1 MDAYCVLAWGLR
13 VAGEAAPPG
22 RRPGTG
28 SVTWDLETPW
38 SRWSLRVTACGRGG
52 WWASGNVLEQGGVT
66 TGVEAAGWGGRDE
79 WGRETE
85 VTRSVSSPGWGR
97 GWAGGYGVQ
106 EESRAESH
114 RQRRGPS
121 MPAQRPAESHRQ
133 RRGPSMPAHRQAES
147 HRQSRGPSML
157 TGGGGPWAQC
167 QSQSGALWRD
177 VWVGLV
183 SAPRGPFPLQ
193 PTPR

>member
-28 SVTWDLETPW
+28 SVSWDLETPW
-38 SRWSLRVTACGRGG
+38 GRWSLRVTACGRGR

-85 VTRSVSSPGWGR
+85 VTRSISSPGWGR

-106 EESRAESH
+106 EESRAES
-114 RQRRGPS
+114 RRRRRGPS
-121 MPAQRPAESHRQ
+121 MPAHRLAESHRQ
-133 RRGPSMPAHRQAES
+133 RRGPSM
-147 HRQSRGPSML
+147 L
-157 TGGGGPWAQC
+157 TGGGGLWAQRR
-167 QSQSGALWRD
+167 SQSGALWRD